1 MSVHTV
7 DPTGRVTLI
16 GALADET
23 ALLAAIEHSVETGQ
37 RLRVIGSE
45 FSSWELL
52 ATMRAITMLAS
63 AFDLE
68 VSWEIGLD
76 RPTATA
82 TLVDPDRDPDRS
94 TAAAGVVVGC
104 G

>member
-23 ALLAAIEHSVETGQ
+23 ALLAAIEYSVENGQ
-37 RLRVIGSE
+37 RLQVIGTE

-63 AFDLE
+63 AFDLAVTWE
-68 VSWEIGLD
+68 VGID

-82 TLVDPDRDPDRS
+82 TLIDPDRS
-94 TAAAGVVVGC
+94 PVAAAEVVGC

>member
-23 ALLAAIEHSVETGQ
+23 ALLAAIEHAVAQGQ
-37 RLRVIGSE
+37 RLQVIGAE
-45 FSSWELL
+45 FSTWELL

-68 VSWEIGLD
+68 ATWQVGIN

-82 TLVDPDRDPDRS
+82 TLVDPDRPS
-94 TAAAGVVVGC
+94 TPNHEREVARHG
-104 G
+104 

>member
-16 GALADET
+16 GVLADET
-23 ALLAAIEHSVETGQ
+23 ALLAAIEHSMEHGQ
-37 RLRVIGSE
+37 RLRVIGGE

-63 AFDLE
+63 AFDLA
-68 VSWEIGLD
+68 VSWEIDLD

-82 TLVDPDRDPDRS
+82 TLVDPDRSLSAD
-94 TAAAGVVVGC
+94 GVVVSC